1 MDSASGSGFQWVEEV
16 GHALI
21 KSVEIEIGGQRI
33 DKHYGEWLHIWTE
46 LTMEPGHVAG
56 YQHMIGNVKDLI
68 EVSDQKDAEVLYV
81 PLQFW
86 FCRNPGL
93 ALPLIAL
100 QSTYIHEAAV
110 RESMP
115 LLVAACS

>member
-1 MDSASGSGFQWVEEV
+1 M
-16 GHALI
+16 
-21 KSVEIEIGGQRI
+21 QRI

-46 LTMEPGHVAG
+46 LTMPAGHTAG
-56 YQHMIGNVKDLI
+56 YMQMVGGKGSSLVTPTA
-68 EVSDQKDAEVLYV
+68 EAGTMASDVIYV

-115 LLVAACS
+115 LLVAA